1 MPSFTVAQNIVM
13 SREPRRLGVLFDNK
27 AAEAAAQRLVEE
39 YGLVVDPAAVVRE
52 IGVGLQQRVEILK
65 TLYRGADILILD
77 EPTAVLTPQETDEL
91 FAVIRRV
98 VRELG
103 MTVIIIT
110 HKLYEVMA
118 ISDRV
123 GVMRK
128 GRLIGVENTCD
139 VDEKKLASM
148 MVGRPVLYDRLE
160 KTGEAGA
167 EQIRVSGLTVCDDR
181 GLVAVDGLSLSV
193 RAGEVLGIAAI
204 EGNGQSELLEAI
216 TGMRRVERGTV
227 EVCGQNV
234 TGKTAGEIRK
244 VGLSHIPEDRLAT
257 GVSRSA
263 SVTDNL
269 LMGKQRDKAFSGF
282 AFHQRRSSIERYAEE
297 VYERF
302 DIRGAGIDTAVGSM
316 SGGNMQKVVVA
327 REFSFDSPV
336 LIIAQPT
343 RGVDVGAI
351 EFIHTRIIE
360 KRNAGCAILL
370 CSADLDE
377 VFRLSD
383 RIFIQSPNI
392 ADILVA
398 DGNIVIRERNITNV
412 NIELWPA
419 RGELGQRVELVK
431 GIRILRSANH
441 GNNILAIVLSGN
453 IPLGHILARVAA
465 ERAAGDGRAYLASVF
480 GITIILSGRSNA
492 NITQAQDLISP
503 TAGCIGSESSIAGNL
518 DVHGLSNL
526 AKIIDRN
533 CAALTIG
540 AVERAAGDIQ
550 VQGVAVGCII
560 TGIRAAKHIE
570 SIRKPSIAGNRI
582 ETCRAV
588 DVIFRGIDRTTA
600 DVDLT
605 HAEGNAAIERA
616 AGDD

>member
-1 MPSFTVAQNIVM
+1 MNDAATGAEIVRFSHVSKQYPGTLANDDVSLTIRRGEVFALVGENGAGKSTLMNLLYGLQAPTLGEIYIKGKSTGPQHGPENAMRMGVSMVHQHFKLVPSFTVAQNVM
-13 SREPRRLGVLFDNK
+13 LGHEPRRGLFYDGHE
-27 AAEAAAQRLVEE
+27 AEETVRRLSAE
-39 YGLVVDPAAVVRE
+39 YGLKVEPGDVVRDLS
-52 IGVGLQQRVEILK
+52 VGIQQRVEILK
-65 TLYRGADILILD
+65 ALRTGADVLILD

-383 RIFIQSPNI
+383 RI
-392 ADILVA
+392 
-398 DGNIVIRERNITNV
+398 ITMY
-412 NIELWPA
+412 E
-419 RGELGQRVELVK
+419 
-431 GIRILRSANH
+431 
-441 GNNILAIVLSGN
+441 
-453 IPLGHILARVAA
+453 
-465 ERAAGDGRAYLASVF
+465 GR
-480 GITIILSGRSNA
+480 
-492 NITQAQDLISP
+492 
-503 TAGCIGSESSIAGNL
+503 
-518 DVHGLSNL
+518 
-526 AKIIDRN
+526 
-533 CAALTIG
+533 
-540 AVERAAGDIQ
+540 
-550 VQGVAVGCII
+550 I
-560 TGIRAAKHIE
+560 TGEFRTSDITKEEIGWYMTGHREGKEAAK
-570 SIRKPSIAGNRI
+570 A
-582 ETCRAV
+582 
-588 DVIFRGIDRTTA
+588 
-600 DVDLT
+600 
-605 HAEGNAAIERA
+605 
-616 AGDD
+616 

>member
-1 MPSFTVAQNIVM
+1 MQENAVEFRHISMEFPGVLANDDVSLDIRKGEVFALVGENGAGKTTLMNILYGIHEPTNGEVYIRGRKVERFSPKTAISMGVGMVHQHFMLVPSFTVAQNIVM

-27 AAEAAAQRLVEE
+27 AAEAAAQKLVEE

-216 TGMRRVERGTV
+216 AGMRPVEHGKIFV
-227 EVCGQNV
+227 HEQDV
-234 TGKTAGEIRK
+234 TGKAPGEIRAA
-244 VGLSHIPEDRLAT
+244 GLAHVPEDRLAT
-257 GVSRSA
+257 GLSAEA
-263 SVTDNL
+263 SVTENL
-269 LMGKQRDKAFSGF
+269 LAGKQREPRFSGF
-282 AFHQRRSSIERYAEE
+282 AFCQRTSSIERYASEL
-297 VYERF
+297 YEKF
-302 DIRGAGIDTAVGSM
+302 DIRGAGTGAKAGSM
-316 SGGNMQKVVVA
+316 SGGNMQKVVIA
-327 REFSFDSPV
+327 REFSFDAPV
-336 LIIAQPT
+336 LLIAQPT

-351 EFIHTRIIE
+351 EFIHARILE
-360 KRNAGCAILL
+360 KRNEGCAILL

-383 RIFIQSPNI
+383 R
-392 ADILVA
+392 
-398 DGNIVIRERNITNV
+398 VITMYEGRIT
-412 NIELWPA
+412 
-419 RGELGQRVELVK
+419 GEF
-431 GIRILRSANH
+431 S
-441 GNNILAIVLSGN
+441 
-453 IPLGHILARVAA
+453 AA
-465 ERAAGDGRAYLASVF
+465 EISREEIGYCMTGGRREEA
-480 GITIILSGRSNA
+480 
-492 NITQAQDLISP
+492 QA
-503 TAGCIGSESSIAGNL
+503 
-518 DVHGLSNL
+518 
-526 AKIIDRN
+526 
-533 CAALTIG
+533 
-540 AVERAAGDIQ
+540 
-550 VQGVAVGCII
+550 
-560 TGIRAAKHIE
+560 
-570 SIRKPSIAGNRI
+570 
-582 ETCRAV
+582 
-588 DVIFRGIDRTTA
+588 
-600 DVDLT
+600 
-605 HAEGNAAIERA
+605 
-616 AGDD
+616 

>member
-1 MPSFTVAQNIVM
+1 METKTAAIEMRNITKRFGPVLANDKVWLNIYRGEILALLGENGSGKTTLMNMLSGIYFPDEGEIKIDGKEVVIRSPKDAFDNGIGMIHQHFKLVDVLTAAENIV
-13 SREPRRLGVLFDNK
+13 LGLPGKLDLK
-27 AAEAAAQRLVEE
+27 AASAKIREICDK
-39 YGLVVDPAAVVRE
+39 YGFSVDPAQKIYDMSVS
-52 IGVGLQQRVEILK
+52 QKQTVEIVK
-65 TLYRGADILILD
+65 VLYRGADILILD

-167 EQIRVSGLTVCDDR
+167 EQIAVHDLTVCDDR

-383 RIFIQSPNI
+383 RI
-392 ADILVA
+392 
-398 DGNIVIRERNITNV
+398 ITMY
-412 NIELWPA
+412 E
-419 RGELGQRVELVK
+419 
-431 GIRILRSANH
+431 
-441 GNNILAIVLSGN
+441 
-453 IPLGHILARVAA
+453 
-465 ERAAGDGRAYLASVF
+465 GR
-480 GITIILSGRSNA
+480 
-492 NITQAQDLISP
+492 
-503 TAGCIGSESSIAGNL
+503 
-518 DVHGLSNL
+518 
-526 AKIIDRN
+526 
-533 CAALTIG
+533 
-540 AVERAAGDIQ
+540 
-550 VQGVAVGCII
+550 I
-560 TGIRAAKHIE
+560 TGEFRTSDITKEEIGWYMTGHREGKEAAK
-570 SIRKPSIAGNRI
+570 A
-582 ETCRAV
+582 
-588 DVIFRGIDRTTA
+588 
-600 DVDLT
+600 
-605 HAEGNAAIERA
+605 
-616 AGDD
+616 

>member
-1 MPSFTVAQNIVM
+1 
-13 SREPRRLGVLFDNK
+13 
-27 AAEAAAQRLVEE
+27 
-39 YGLVVDPAAVVRE
+39 
-52 IGVGLQQRVEILK
+52 
-65 TLYRGADILILD
+65 
-77 EPTAVLTPQETDEL
+77 
-91 FAVIRRV
+91 
-98 VRELG
+98 
-103 MTVIIIT
+103 
-110 HKLYEVMA
+110 
-118 ISDRV
+118 
-123 GVMRK
+123 MRK
-128 GRLIGVENTCD
+128 GKLIGVENTCD

-383 RIFIQSPNI
+383 RI
-392 ADILVA
+392 
-398 DGNIVIRERNITNV
+398 ITMY
-412 NIELWPA
+412 E
-419 RGELGQRVELVK
+419 
-431 GIRILRSANH
+431 
-441 GNNILAIVLSGN
+441 
-453 IPLGHILARVAA
+453 
-465 ERAAGDGRAYLASVF
+465 GR
-480 GITIILSGRSNA
+480 
-492 NITQAQDLISP
+492 
-503 TAGCIGSESSIAGNL
+503 
-518 DVHGLSNL
+518 
-526 AKIIDRN
+526 
-533 CAALTIG
+533 
-540 AVERAAGDIQ
+540 
-550 VQGVAVGCII
+550 I
-560 TGIRAAKHIE
+560 TGEFRASDITKEEIGWYMTGHREGKEAAK
-570 SIRKPSIAGNRI
+570 A
-582 ETCRAV
+582 
-588 DVIFRGIDRTTA
+588 
-600 DVDLT
+600 
-605 HAEGNAAIERA
+605 
-616 AGDD
+616 

>member
-1 MPSFTVAQNIVM
+1 MDNNCAVELRHITKRFGKVVANDSIDLTINRGEILSLLGENGSGKTTLMNMLAGIYFPDEGEIYVNGVLTSIRSPKDAFDNHIGMIHQHYKLVDVFTAAENIVLGLD
-13 SREPRRLGVLFDNK
+13 EPGKLDIK
-27 AAEAAAQRLVEE
+27 AANARVKEICDR
-39 YGLVVDPAAVVRE
+39 YGFDIDPTKKIYDMSVS
-52 IGVGLQQRVEILK
+52 QKQTVEIVK
-65 TLYRGADILILD
+65 VLYRGADTLILD

-383 RIFIQSPNI
+383 RI
-392 ADILVA
+392 
-398 DGNIVIRERNITNV
+398 ITMY
-412 NIELWPA
+412 E
-419 RGELGQRVELVK
+419 
-431 GIRILRSANH
+431 
-441 GNNILAIVLSGN
+441 
-453 IPLGHILARVAA
+453 
-465 ERAAGDGRAYLASVF
+465 GR
-480 GITIILSGRSNA
+480 
-492 NITQAQDLISP
+492 
-503 TAGCIGSESSIAGNL
+503 
-518 DVHGLSNL
+518 
-526 AKIIDRN
+526 
-533 CAALTIG
+533 
-540 AVERAAGDIQ
+540 
-550 VQGVAVGCII
+550 I
-560 TGIRAAKHIE
+560 TGEFRTSDITKEEIGWYMTGHREGKEAAK
-570 SIRKPSIAGNRI
+570 A
-582 ETCRAV
+582 
-588 DVIFRGIDRTTA
+588 
-600 DVDLT
+600 
-605 HAEGNAAIERA
+605 
-616 AGDD
+616 